1 MTTTTPQKQLPI
13 GIQTFADIRTGNY
26 YYVDKTKYITQLAKE
41 RAVFLSRP
49 RRFGKSLTLDTIAEL
64 FSGNKTL
71 FKGLYAENNWDW
83 QTVYPVIRI
92 GFTEGVIRSQ
102 EQLENNIKKQLI
114 ANAEHYA
121 IELIDDYID
130 FMFKS
135 LISQLSEQHNSKV
148 VILIDEYDKP
158 MLDNLDADK
167 VIVMRDVLRGL
178 YSVIKGMDAYI
189 RFAMLTG
196 VSKFSKVNIF
206 SGLNQLNDITL
217 DKKYSALCGYTQ
229 EELETVFA
237 ERLHDVDMEQMK
249 HWYNGYNWGGESVYN
264 PFDVLLF
271 LDKGKEFQPYW
282 IETGNSTFLV
292 DTLVKNQ
299 FNLFTLEE
307 QIADNNSLAQFDVG
321 NTDSLSLM
329 FQTGYLTIDKVVS
342 NPFMGAYI
350 TLKYPNHEVRQSLN
364 ADLLNR
370 YINNSNSNL
379 IRKQTD
385 LFHCIHNK
393 EFNKLETLLNSLF
406 ASIPHDWYRNNTI
419 AHYEGYWASVFY
431 AFFSSTGFDIRCE
444 DSTNVGQIDMTVEYE
459 NDVFIFEFKVI
470 EKIDRETGEIS
481 SSLPIGTA
489 LQQIKDKNYSQKYIG
504 SDKSVYLFGVE
515 FSEKGRNVKGF
526 EWEEV

>member
-1 MTTTTPQKQLPI
+1 MTTTALKQLPI
-13 GIQTFADIRTGNY
+13 GLQTFANLINRNC
-26 YYVDKTKYITQLAKE
+26 YYVDKTPLIIELVKNQ
-41 RAVFLSRP
+41 AVFLSRP

-83 QTVYPVIRI
+83 QTVYPVIRL
-92 GFTEGVIRSQ
+92 GFTKGVMKSS
-102 EQLENNIKKQLI
+102 EQLENNIKNQLI
-114 ANAEHYA
+114 VNAKKYN
-121 IELIDDYID
+121 IDLIDDD
-130 FMFKS
+130 TELMFS
-135 LISQLSEQHNSKV
+135 TLISEIKKQANSKV

-158 MLDNLDADK
+158 MLDNLNTD
-167 VIVMRDVLRGL
+167 IIIEMRDTLRNL
-178 YSVIKGMDAYI
+178 YSVIKELETDI
-189 RFAMLTG
+189 QFAMLTG

-229 EELETVFA
+229 QELEMVFA
-237 ERLHDVDMEQMK
+237 ERLHDVDLAQLK

-264 PFDVLLF
+264 PFDILLF
-271 LDKGKEFQPYW
+271 LDKGKDFQPYW
-282 IETGNSTFLV
+282 IETGNSTFLI
-292 DTLVKNQ
+292 DTLVKNK
-299 FNLFTLEE
+299 FDVFSLEE
-307 QIADNNSLAQFDVG
+307 QIATNQTLAQFDVG

-329 FQTGYLTIDKVVS
+329 FQTGYLTIDKVMLS
-342 NPFMGAYI
+342 SMRGKRYS
-350 TLKYPNHEVRQSLN
+350 LKYPNYEVQQSIN
-364 ADLLNR
+364 NDLLSKYLNTT
-370 YINNSNSNL
+370 NVG
-379 IRKQTD
+379 RKQDD
-385 LFHCIHNK
+385 LFDYMENK
-393 EFNKLETLLNSLF
+393 EFAKLETLLNSLF

-419 AHYEGYWASVFY
+419 ARYEGYWASVFY
-431 AFFSSTGFDIRCE
+431 AFFASTGFNIRCE

-504 SDKSVYLFGVE
+504 SEKSIYLFGIE

-526 EWEEV
+526 EWERV